1 MYTPNLGFKKVYTPY
16 IGQAHTPLNYEVLRH
31 PHLYSMLVHTYTHSY
46 IPYEVLR
53 HPHLYSMLVH
63 TYTHS
68 YIPYGVLEA
77 VVGGSREDKVC
88 SSQLLN
94 VAEPL
99 ELRGVDDTDQ
109 QRMHLYMAMDG
120 VIKHLQE
127 TIIYLIV
134 DTTLPL
140 FFPLWNRKG
149 CSSRYMAVVRV
160 LLQ

>member
-1 MYTPNLGFKKVYTPY
+1 MYTPHLGFKKVYTPY
-16 IGQAHTPLNYEVLRH
+16 IGQAHTLLNYEVLRH

-46 IPYEVLR
+46 IPY
-53 HPHLYSMLVH
+53 
-63 TYTHS
+63 
-68 YIPYGVLEA
+68 GVFEA

-127 TIIYLIV
+127 TIIHVIA
-134 DTTLPL
+134 DTLTDSTNSLPL
-140 FFPLWNRKG
+140 SLSGIDGGTYCHDCLDQVRLQETTTVQIISQPQRELW
-149 CSSRYMAVVRV
+149 V
-160 LLQ
+160 